1 MIFGKNKTKQHN
13 SGCVKTFTWLTIR
26 CWAEDLPQDRS
37 AGALWTTNL
46 PPQGATSSR
55 RLPHFSFAGT
65 GRLAIP
71 AAKSVTGP
79 PRAPALRAALEDPAD
94 RNPTSGGR
102 QGARVRLTQY
112 LWGRR
117 FPPRSGQKRS
127 SQQPSRKHLLPDHLF
142 GRRRSRRAA
151 PTTRKCS
158 PNLEVTAR
166 GWAGKPRPAPPPTRH
181 SSLATGGCGVEGGRA
196 WDRQLSNPRPVDE
209 LPF

>member
-1 MIFGKNKTKQHN
+1 M
-13 SGCVKTFTWLTIR
+13 
-26 CWAEDLPQDRS
+26 
-37 AGALWTTNL
+37 AGAPRTTNL
-46 PPQGATSSR
+46 PPEDATASR

-65 GRLAIP
+65 GRGAIR

-79 PRAPALRAALEDPAD
+79 PWAPALRAALGDPTD
-94 RNPTSGGR
+94 RNPTSGGL
-102 QGARVRLTQY
+102 QGARARLTKY

-142 GRRRSRRAA
+142 GRCGSRRAE

-166 GWAGKPRPAPPPTRH
+166 GWAGRPRPARAPASR
-181 SSLATGGCGVEGGRA
+181 SRLARRGLGVEGRGA
-196 WDRQLSNPRPVDE
+196 WSQQLSSPTPVDW
-209 LPF
+209 LPL